1 MVLLLVL
8 SIFDLFGEFI
18 ELVSIQKLPVLIHRG
33 LYVDKG
39 GLM

>member
-8 SIFDLFGEFI
+8 PIFNLFGEFI
-18 ELVSIQKLPVLIHRG
+18 ELVSIQKLAVFIHRG
-33 LYVDKG
+33 LDVDQR